1 MASVGAVGAFGIA
14 DNVSDGVA
22 ARSQGDDPAVNAED
36 AAFALLSGMGDPVA
50 GKVAE
55 LEAQRRT
62 IQEERRALLKRR
74 REVQNSIK
82 NEKKKRKRILEKA
95 KSLSDGDLMQVLATR
110 AQNKAQAKP
119 KAKANAASR
128 AVAASAPSA

>member
-1 MASVGAVGAFGIA
+1 M
-14 DNVSDGVA
+14 
-22 ARSQGDDPAVNAED
+22 
-36 AAFALLSGMGDPVA
+36 
-50 GKVAE
+50 
-55 LEAQRRT
+55 
-62 IQEERRALLKRR
+62 LKRR